1 MINTLCPEAD
11 DFLELIKNG
20 IHVSIGDHTIFK
32 KAINHFSTYVSD
44 DMEDCLKY
52 ATKHGISAWDFYQ
65 SDHLEW
71 SPQINDL
78 WITYV
83 IAQANTLKQ

>member
-20 IHVSIGDHTIFK
+20 IHGSLGDHTIFK
-32 KAINHFSTYVSD
+32 KAINHFSAYVSD
-44 DMEDCLKY
+44 DMEDCLQY
-52 ATKHGISAWDFYQ
+52 ANQHGISVWDFYQ
-65 SDHLEW
+65 SDRLEW
-71 SPQINDL
+71 SSQLNDL

-83 IAQANTLKQ
+83 IAQANILKQ